1 MLLNSNS
8 LNKLPN
14 YKINM
19 NICKILKKHEH
30 NIYIYIYR
38 YRYRQID
45 IDNPDVDRQTDRYL
59 GR

>member
-1 MLLNSNS
+1 
-8 LNKLPN
+8 
-14 YKINM
+14 M

-59 GR
+59 GRQIERYT